1 MSYQFVSRS
10 IESWFDVKVEGALS
24 AGVNLASLTL
34 DTVAN
39 DMANNTRTASQQ
51 LSQVPDAAVGV
62 ALERIREQLGATDV
76 VLWNE
81 SGVAIASVGSSM
93 FELAPARPSSQQLRS
108 LHSGLRPVASIGRSG
123 RTGGLC
129 ESRSI

>member
-1 MSYQFVSRS
+1 M
-10 IESWFDVKVEGALS
+10 EGALS

-62 ALERIREQLGATDV
+62 A
-76 VLWNE
+76 
-81 SGVAIASVGSSM
+81 
-93 FELAPARPSSQQLRS
+93 
-108 LHSGLRPVASIGRSG
+108 
-123 RTGGLC
+123 
-129 ESRSI
+129 